1 MGFRGLSM
9 PAFDFCSNL
18 KKTAKVAFMALIT
31 ALLLIWLNQTSL
43 ERFWQQ
49 QYHRPAPWSGLSHH
63 YAWQIGGQLRDGI
76 FVAAESYRDYL
87 RVHHPDNQ
95 AKPRVKV
102 EEVEQLPEGFAV
114 GLHFFNGY
122 TRPAYQL
129 TQRFPQLLQRQHA
142 KGALPYTT
150 ATEISNA
157 ALEAPKPIVQK
168 TEVILLPEDKVLFAG
183 DSMMQGV
190 APLLKRQ
197 LQSDYKISSI
207 DLSKQSTGLAYPRFF
222 NWPQTIAN
230 RLASDDSI
238 KLLVVFL
245 GPNDPWDM
253 PPDGGGRYLKFA
265 SEAWE
270 SLYRARIASI
280 MENARQNNVTVIWI
294 GPPNMRKQK
303 LSEGV
308 LYLDKLYREEAEKQ
322 GEIYLSVNEMFK
334 YEKDIYSD
342 YMGDGS
348 SQVKLR
354 AGDGIHFSWKGQ
366 QIIAQHV
373 FSRIHLQEEAKDETV
388 DDVDVKD
395 KNMVISNE
403 TNNAHP

>member
-1 MGFRGLSM
+1 M

-18 KKTAKVAFMALIT
+18 KKTAKVALMVLFSTLF
-31 ALLLIWLNQTSL
+31 LIWLNQTSL

-49 QYHRPAPWSGLSHH
+49 QYHRPAPWSGLSHY
-63 YAWQIGGQLRDGI
+63 YAWQVGGQLRDGV
-76 FVAAESYRDYL
+76 FVAIESYGDYL
-87 RVHHPDNQ
+87 QVNHPDNQ
-95 AKPRVKV
+95 AKPIVQTSAT
-102 EEVEQLPEGFAV
+102 EQLPEGFAV

-122 TRPAYQL
+122 ARPATQL
-129 TQRFPQLLQRQHA
+129 TQRFPQLLERKQA
-142 KGALPYTT
+142 MGGLPYHSVTDV
-150 ATEISNA
+150 SDA
-157 ALEAPKPIVQK
+157 ALEALKPIVQK
-168 TEVILLPEDKVLFAG
+168 TEIILSPEDKVLFAG

-197 LQSDYKISSI
+197 LQTDYNISSI

-222 NWPQTIAN
+222 NWPQTIAT

-270 SLYRARIASI
+270 STYRSRIAGI
-280 MENARQNNVTVIWI
+280 IENARQNNVTVIWV

-303 LSEGV
+303 LSEGMA
-308 LYLDKLYREEAEKQ
+308 YLDKLYREEAEKM
-322 GEIYLSVNEMFK
+322 GEIYLSVNDMFK

-348 SQVKLR
+348 SRVKLR
-354 AGDGIHFSWKGQ
+354 AGDGIHFSLKGQ

-373 FSRIHLQEEAKDETV
+373 FSRIHLQEEIKEDNAV
-388 DDVDVKD
+388 DDVKD
-395 KNMVISNE
+395 KNTVIVNE

>member
-1 MGFRGLSM
+1 M

-18 KKTAKVAFMALIT
+18 KKTAKVALMVLCSTLF
-31 ALLLIWLNQTSL
+31 LIWLNQTSL

-49 QYHRPAPWSGLSHH
+49 QYHRPAPWSGLSHY
-63 YAWQIGGQLRDGI
+63 YAWQVGGQLRDGVFI
-76 FVAAESYRDYL
+76 AVESYRDYL
-87 RVHHPDNQ
+87 QVNHPDNQ
-95 AKPRVKV
+95 AKPIVQTSAP
-102 EEVEQLPEGFAV
+102 EQLPEGFAV

-122 TRPAYQL
+122 TRPATQL
-129 TQRFPQLLQRQHA
+129 TQRFPQLLERKQA
-142 KGALPYTT
+142 MGGLPYPSVTD
-150 ATEISNA
+150 ISDA
-157 ALEAPKPIVQK
+157 ALEALKPIVPK
-168 TEVILLPEDKVLFAG
+168 TEITLSPEDKVLFAG

-197 LQSDYKISSI
+197 LQTNYNISSI

-222 NWPQTIAN
+222 NWPQTIAT
-230 RLASDDSI
+230 RLASDKSI

-270 SLYRARIASI
+270 STYRTRIASI
-280 MENARQNNVTVIWI
+280 IENARQNNVTVIWV
-294 GPPNMRKQK
+294 GPPNMRKPK
-303 LSEGV
+303 LSEGMA
-308 LYLDKLYREEAEKQ
+308 YLDKLYREEAEKM
-322 GEIYLSVNEMFK
+322 GEIYLSVNDMFK

-348 SQVKLR
+348 SRVKLR
-354 AGDGIHFSWKGQ
+354 AGDGIHFSLKGQ

-373 FSRIHLQEEAKDETV
+373 FSRIHLQEEIKEDDAV
-388 DDVDVKD
+388 DDVKD
-395 KNMVISNE
+395 KNTVIANE
-403 TNNAHP
+403 TISAHP

>member
-1 MGFRGLSM
+1 MGCRGLFM

-18 KKTAKVAFMALIT
+18 KKTVKVALMVLIST
-31 ALLLIWLNQTSL
+31 VLLIWLNQTSL

-49 QYHRPAPWSGLSHH
+49 QYHRPAPWSGLSHY
-63 YAWQIGGQLRDGI
+63 YAWQVGGQLRDGVSI
-76 FVAAESYRDYL
+76 AVESYGDYL
-87 RVHHPDNQ
+87 RVNHPDNQ
-95 AKPRVKV
+95 AQPIVQTQ
-102 EEVEQLPEGFAV
+102 ELEQLPEGFAV
-114 GLHFFNGY
+114 GLHFINGY

-142 KGALPYTT
+142 MGALPYTST
-150 ATEISNA
+150 DITNLT
-157 ALEAPKPIVQK
+157 LEAQKPIVQK
-168 TEVILLPEDKVLFAG
+168 TEVILSPQDKVLFAG

-197 LQSDYKISSI
+197 LQSDYQISSI

-253 PPDGGGRYLKFA
+253 PPDGGGRYVKFA

-270 SLYRARIASI
+270 SLYRARIAGI
-280 MENARQNNVTVIWI
+280 MENARQNNVTVIWV

-303 LSEGV
+303 LSEGMA
-308 LYLDKLYREEAEKQ
+308 YLDKLYREEAEKL
-322 GEIYLSVNEMFK
+322 GEIYLSVNDMFK
-334 YEKDIYSD
+334 YEKGIYSD

-348 SQVKLR
+348 SHVKLR
-354 AGDGIHFSWKGQ
+354 AGDGIHFSLKGQ

-373 FSRIHLQEEAKDETV
+373 FSRIHLQEEIKEDNALADA
-388 DDVDVKD
+388 KD